1 MPLGGLVTLLVLLP
15 NLLMLFLP
23 PNGLPTAAVGKKSSL
38 TSAMEIVER
47 AGQVTAFV
55 IPFFYPLKVHGSFEI
70 ASLAG
75 MILALSFYYINW
87 ARYALQGRAF
97 RLLFQPCL
105 GIPLPLAISPVVYF
119 LLASLLFHSWY
130 LLAAAVVL
138 GIGHIYVSSLEW
150 QRAMAPLETVG

>member
-15 NLLMLFLP
+15 NLLVFFFP
-23 PNGLPTAAVGKKSSL
+23 PTGLPAAGGKKSSL
-38 TSAMEIVER
+38 TLVM
-47 AGQVTAFV
+47 
-55 IPFFYPLKVHGSFEI
+55 EI

-87 ARYALQGRAF
+87 GRYALQGRTF

-119 LLASLLFHSWY
+119 LLASVLFHSWY
-130 LLAAAVVL
+130 LLLAAVVL

-150 QRAMAPLETVG
+150 RGL

>member
-23 PNGLPTAAVGKKSSL
+23 PTGLPAAAGKKSSL
-38 TSAMEIVER
+38 TTAMEIVER
-47 AGQVTAFV
+47 AGQVSAFV
-55 IPFFYPLKVHGSFEI
+55 IPFFYPLRVKGSLEI

-87 ARYALQGRAF
+87 GRYVLQGRAF

-105 GIPLPLAISPVVYF
+105 GIPVPLAISPVVYF

-138 GIGHIYVSSLEW
+138 GMGHIYVSSLEW
-150 QRAMAPLETVG
+150 QRARLPPETVG

>member
-1 MPLGGLVTLLVLLP
+1 MPLGGLITLLVLLP

-23 PNGLPTAAVGKKSSL
+23 PNSLPAAAEKKSSL
-38 TSAMEIVER
+38 TLVMEIVER
-47 AGQVTAFV
+47 AGQVSAFV
-55 IPFFYPLKVHGSFEI
+55 IPFFYSLRVKGSLEI

-87 ARYALQGRAF
+87 GRYVLQGRAF

-105 GIPLPLAISPVVYF
+105 GIPVPLAISPVVYF

-150 QRAMAPLETVG
+150 RRAMVPLESV